1 MANSGGNNKLVC
13 NVDMTNN
20 EFLDTYEYV
29 IKSVQG
35 ENDELK
41 GEIKEPRKQTIQL
54 IQETNQLRT
63 RGISSSRIGIN

>member
-1 MANSGGNNKLVC
+1 MANSGGNNESVC
-13 NVDMTNN
+13 NVDMANN

-29 IKSVQG
+29 IKSVKG

-54 IQETNQLRT
+54 VQETNQLRT